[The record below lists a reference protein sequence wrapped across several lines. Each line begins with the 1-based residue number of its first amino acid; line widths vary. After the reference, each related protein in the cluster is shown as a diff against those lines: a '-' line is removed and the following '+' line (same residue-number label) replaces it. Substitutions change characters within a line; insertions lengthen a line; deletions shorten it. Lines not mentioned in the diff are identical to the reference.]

1 MPAAARPFDWGT
13 FSLLRLPTVRLPPG
27 DDAERARIESILG
40 LSRVYLSV
48 FALVAV
54 LLDRTKLS
62 YLAGFTY
69 GLLVAYVLWS
79 IAAFSLVIAK
89 GVLRKRV
96 VTLFQACDIA
106 WPILLTS
113 LTTGSS
119 SPLMPSMMFA
129 LIAAAYR
136 WGLRASLLSAG
147 IASATLGGQAVVLRL
162 LGVTQDFF
170 VSAFIVRTAGYLVM
184 ALLIGVLADTEKLRR
199 MRATTL
205 ARLTVRS
212 RTGRNL
218 RATIT
223 SGLKDVAHIF
233 DAPVVELA
241 VREHQT
247 DAFVWRFER
256 EKESLSYVAVN
267 ADQSSA
273 IFAPDLPSAL
283 AVGPLRRR
291 GERDHDIGL
300 NDDGTKVRSPSNRL
314 AIDRFIAQRR
324 ARTVASASY
333 KARPDLEARLV
344 ILDPGA
350 FVGAADVQFLQALV
364 EHVGPGLHNHYLTTR
379 LRRQMAPERRAR
391 LARELHDGI
400 VQSLIGVEL
409 RLARLYRASHT
420 TPEIADEIRNAQL
433 LINEEAVQLRE
444 MMQRL
449 RPLDLDGKTF
459 LDFVRITIDRFQRD
473 TGIVAAFQ
481 TDLQDVLL
489 EPQVA
494 RALGRILQESLMNV
508 RRHSRAQTVIVDL
521 RRWGM
526 KLVLRIED
534 DGGGFDTFTGRIEG
548 SAVEHDSRLPQSIK
562 EHARAIG
569 ATLAFESEPGVGV
582 RVEIQVADGIQ
593 GGRVAS

>member
-1 MPAAARPFDWGT
+1 M
-13 FSLLRLPTVRLPPG
+13 
-27 DDAERARIESILG
+27 
-40 LSRVYLSV
+40 YLSV
-48 FALVAV
+48 FALVGM
-54 LLDRTKLS
+54 LLDRTEPS
-62 YLAGFTY
+62 YLAAFTY
-69 GLLVAYVLWS
+69 GLLAAYVLWS
-79 IAAFSLVIAK
+79 IAAFSLVLAK
-89 GVLRKRV
+89 GSLRKRV

-170 VSAFIVRTAGYLVM
+170 INAFIVRTAGYLVM

-223 SGLKDVAHIF
+223 SGLKDIAQIF

-241 VREHQT
+241 VREHQA
-247 DAFVWRFER
+247 DASVWRFER
-256 EKESLSYVAVN
+256 DKDSLSYIELSADRSVAT
-267 ADQSSA
+267 
-273 IFAPDLPSAL
+273 FAPDLPSAL
-283 AVGPLRRR
+283 LVGPLRRR
-291 GERDHDIGL
+291 GERNNEIGL
-300 NDDGTKVRSPSNRL
+300 DDHGSRIRSSSNRQV
-314 AIDRFIAQRR
+314 IDRFVAQTH
-324 ARTVASASY
+324 ARTIASASY
-333 KARPDLEARLV
+333 KARPELDARLIV
-344 ILDPGA
+344 LDPAA
-350 FVGAADVQFLQALV
+350 FAGAADVQFLQALV
-364 EHVGPGLHNHYLTTR
+364 EHVGPGLHNHYLSTR
-379 LRRQMAPERRAR
+379 LRRQMVPDRRAR
-391 LARELHDGI
+391 LARELHDGV

-409 RLARLYRASHT
+409 RLARLSRASHA
-420 TPEIADEIRNAQL
+420 TPEVADEIRKAQL
-433 LINEEAVQLRE
+433 LINEEAVLLRE

-459 LDFVRITIDRFQRD
+459 LEFVRVTIDRFRRD
-473 TGIVAAFQ
+473 TGIVTALQ
-481 TDLQDVLL
+481 TDLQDVHL
-489 EPQVA
+489 ESHVA

-508 RRHSRAQTVIVDL
+508 RRHSRAQNVIVYL
-521 RRWGM
+521 HRWGTN
-526 KLVLRIED
+526 LVLKIDD
-534 DGGGFDTFTGRIEG
+534 DGGGFDAFAGRIEG
-548 SAVEHDSRLPQSIK
+548 AAVAQDSRLPQSIR

-569 ATLAFESEPGVGV
+569 ATLAFESDPGVGG
-582 RVEIQVADGIQ
+582 RVEVQVPDGIE